1 MRINGSILAEK
12 YLDPQL
18 NLSSR
23 SEGPIIVKPN
33 YYFVMGDNR
42 DNSSDSRSWGLVPK
56 KYIYGKALLRYW
68 PLSAA
73 TVIHHENISP
83 QMPQPPTNQ
92 TLRRCRI
99 SPRKNKGDRIRE
111 LKLNILDWLRLLL
124 MIFYAPVRGLREVRD
139 RAPLAAIGLMA
150 LVSQLVYFIITQ
162 WLAGNRSFIYGGPTA
177 VIRLLFQS
185 SLSLLLIGGVLV
197 PIVVFVANIFE
208 RRGRFSLLLQQEY
221 ASLASTFLY
230 ALVIANILTI
240 PVAIFL
246 HFSGIQASY
255 VAQSPQSAAQ
265 IETWFQLSPEFRAY
279 LQATLSDP
287 SEVALGL
294 FRSFKQFFF
303 AFAAVLGVREV
314 FRFQLRALAISVIGL
329 TLAVFI
335 SPLWTR
341 LLSPILASPFLL
353 LIGFVL
359 IRGYISGVLRSQRAR
374 ESFKQNLEAATLNPA
389 DASAHYNLGLI
400 HQSRGEVE
408 AARERFERAIQIDD
422 DEIDAHY
429 QLGRIALLQKRFA
442 DAVRNFEQ
450 VVARDPAHSQH
461 EIWREVGATYL
472 AADQFEDARD
482 ALERFLENRPSD
494 PEALYLMGRAH
505 AGLGHRRE
513 AASSMQACIEAVKTA
528 PAYKYRAD
536 KRWLN
541 EAQQFIKSSQ

>member
-1 MRINGSILAEK
+1 
-12 YLDPQL
+12 
-18 NLSSR
+18 
-23 SEGPIIVKPN
+23 
-33 YYFVMGDNR
+33 
-42 DNSSDSRSWGLVPK
+42 
-56 KYIYGKALLRYW
+56 
-68 PLSAA
+68 
-73 TVIHHENISP
+73 
-83 QMPQPPTNQ
+83 
-92 TLRRCRI
+92 
-99 SPRKNKGDRIRE
+99 
-111 LKLNILDWLRLLL
+111 

-139 RAPLAAIGLMA
+139 RAPLAAVGLMA
-150 LVSQLVYFIITQ
+150 LISQIVYLLSTQ
-162 WLAGNRSFIYGGPTA
+162 WLAGNRTFILAGPGT

-185 SLSLLLIGGVLV
+185 TLSLLLIGGVLV
-197 PIVVFVANIFE
+197 PIIAFVANIFE

-230 ALVIANILTI
+230 ALVISNVLTI
-240 PVAIFL
+240 PVAIFF
-246 HFSGIQASY
+246 HFSGIQAAY
-255 VAQSPQSAAQ
+255 VAQSLQSAAQ
-265 IETWFQLSPEFRAY
+265 IDNWFQVSPAFRAEMQIA
-279 LQATLSDP
+279 LTDP
-287 SEVALGL
+287 RIVAGGL
-294 FRSFKQFFF
+294 FRSIKWFFF
-303 AFAAVLGVREV
+303 AVAAVVGVREV
-314 FRFQLRALAISVIGL
+314 FRISLPRASAISAVGL

-335 SPLWTR
+335 SPLWTL

-353 LIGFVL
+353 LILFLL
-359 IRGYISGVLRSQRAR
+359 IRGYISGVLRTQRAR

-400 HQSRGEVE
+400 HQQRGELD
-408 AARERFERAIQIDD
+408 AARERFERAIQIDA

-461 EIWREVGATYL
+461 EIWREVGATYI
-472 AADQFEDARD
+472 AAGQFEDARD
-482 ALERFLENRPSD
+482 ALERFIEQRPSD